1 MSIEQITTTSI
12 TFAAGN
18 FGSPLQLI
26 ILLAIVLLLFGGN
39 RLRNLGGDIGAAIK
53 GFKTAMNPD
62 EEKEKEKSK
71 DDALKIIDG
80 KIDSEKVIN
89 PKVDADRDQH
99 KS

>member
-62 EEKEKEKSK
+62 EEKEK